1 MLVIS
6 FMNIAK
12 ETQEGRLS
20 KDKKKGSDWHGVP
33 LPSRKAMEEGA
44 QHGKELV
51 GKAEPHVKNAM
62 EEGVKHGNELVGS
75 AKPHVEKAMKEG
87 VKHGNELVENAKPLA
102 CRKCHGRRRKAWQ

>member
-1 MLVIS
+1 MYSRRKSVGDKLYQYSQVD
-6 FMNIAK
+6 
-12 ETQEGRLS
+12 TRGRLS

-62 EEGVKHGNELVGS
+62 EEGVKHGNELVDS

-87 VKHGNELVENAKPLA
+87 VRSMAMSLLKMPS
-102 CRKCHGRRRKAWQ
+102 RM